1 MSHFY
6 GYWHITFEELDNVN
20 SRHSKSHID
29 PGISLIAYGGDERNR
44 GRNCVLSD
52 DEKLIK
58 PWVRSE
64 HAKDEGWVDW
74 TGKPPLFK
82 NAMITQ
88 KERIVIGG
96 VEAGMIV
103 LNVFLE

>member
-1 MSHFY
+1 MPY
-6 GYWHITFEELDNVN
+6 PPELITSSPVV
-20 SRHSKSHID
+20 
-29 PGISLIAYGGDERNR
+29 GVCNR

-82 NAMITQ
+82 NEMITQ
-88 KERIVIGG
+88 NEHIVIGG
-96 VEAGMIV
+96 VEVV
-103 LNVFLE
+103 LNGFLT